1 MDNIRVEETYP
12 YNLLTEVFMGEIEW
26 VDDDDHNAGL
36 DKALSTLF
44 PRESEILRMRFVEK
58 KTLNEVGKE
67 LGVTGERIRQ
77 QEAKGIW
84 KLRHPTRKNY
94 ILFGLNGYEKYLSL
108 NSKEIA
114 LREREKELDERWENL
129 RSILKRLKPIMDE
142 LFPAEET
149 PSEKP
154 EKLVDDYWIDK
165 PIEELN
171 MTVRAFNCLKRA
183 GNNTVGELC
192 KYVEGGKL
200 ISTRNMGRVTVE
212 EVLMKL
218 KGIGKDYTDIY

>member
-1 MDNIRVEETYP
+1 MNNIRVEETYP
-12 YNLLTEVFMGEIEW
+12 YNLLHEVFMCDIEW
-26 VDDDDHNAGL
+26 VDDEDHNAGL
-36 DKALSTLF
+36 DKALSTLS
-44 PRESEILRMRFVEK
+44 PRESEILRMRFVER

-142 LFPAEET
+142 LLPAEET

-154 EKLVDDYWIDK
+154 ETWQGEGKQ
-165 PIEELN
+165 PAP
-171 MTVRAFNCLKRA
+171 VRPVPQFPRA
-183 GNNTVGELC
+183 RRSYRRREYPL
-192 KYVEGGKL
+192 
-200 ISTRNMGRVTVE
+200 SPPRRNRG
-212 EVLMKL
+212 
-218 KGIGKDYTDIY
+218 